1 MKPAFPFWK
10 QIEMLISRKRREFG
24 RPARLSDK
32 DAHELWNSSH
42 MECRPYKDATF
53 TKRRMEHDKGT
64 QAIPAVSETAAQ
76 TNR

>member
-1 MKPAFPFWK
+1 MGNTVLV

-24 RPARLSDK
+24 QPPRLSDK

-53 TKRRMEHDKGT
+53 TKRRMEHDKAT
-64 QAIPAVSETAAQ
+64 QAIPGTQETAVQ
-76 TNR
+76 TSR